1 MILSSSEWGRRFSLP
16 PKWDDDYRSFLQNG
30 VFIDC
35 DAFYRWNDDAY
46 IRFLSLWR
54 FGGSFSIRHICFIA
68 SFDVPNYL
76 TIYRPFIPERVAG
89 HRFLFAR
96 R

>member
-1 MILSSSEWGRRFSLP
+1 MILSSSQWGRRFSLP

-46 IRFLSLWR
+46 IRFFLFGDLVAAFRFAIFVLSLL
-54 FGGSFSIRHICFIA
+54 SM
-68 SFDVPNYL
+68 YL
-76 TIYRPFIPERVAG
+76 TI
-89 HRFLFAR
+89 
-96 R
+96 